1 METFAHRHR
10 GLGWLLLAAFV
21 MLAAGIGLRDPWPAD
36 EPRFAL
42 LSRYVLDTG
51 EWLVLRRG
59 DELYSDKPPV
69 FMWLQAGAIWLA
81 GGSLRLGFLLPSLL
95 AALGTLCLV
104 YDLGR
109 RLWTRRVGL
118 LAGWALLLTVQF
130 TFQGKRAQID
140 AVLLFLVTLANHGLL
155 LSLLRGGGLSCAL
168 RGWAAAGL
176 GTITKAV
183 GVLSLALLP
192 IAALARRAGWPGLAP
207 MPPGALA
214 LGLGAFVLATLPWL
228 GPLAWALA
236 HDPAL
241 HDYARTLLFT
251 QTVSR
256 YADSWH
262 HEEAWWYHLGVIA
275 TLWLPA
281 ALMLPWALPA
291 WARRLRRRDPR
302 YLLTLGWA
310 LFVLVFFS
318 IPEGKRDVYILPALP
333 MVCLAL
339 APLLPGL
346 LRRRGPR
353 RLLLAASLALGTL
366 LLGAGLALLLGE
378 PGFERRLLAGRGYG
392 PEDVQWIAAVLSGIG
407 AAVLAAAAVFRQR
420 RAAQGLALGLAVLWL
435 GVSLLLY
442 PVLDRHSSARPVME
456 EVARR
461 IGPDGQLAAV
471 AWREQVLLMA
481 DRPVRTFGFDPQGD
495 AGRSWPAQWR
505 DAAAWQ
511 AVDPPRRWI
520 LTQARAVPGCVQAS
534 RVITAGTITRR
545 TWVLVPGDAVPA
557 DCRDGRGIARPA
569 ARHPGR

>member
-1 METFAHRHR
+1 MESFAHRHR

-21 MLAAGIGLRDPWPAD
+21 VLAAGIGLRDPWPAD

-42 LSRYVLDTG
+42 LSRYLLDTG

-95 AALGTLCLV
+95 ASLGTLCLV

-130 TFQGKRAQID
+130 TFQAKRAQID

-155 LSLLRGGGLSCAL
+155 LSLLRGGGLRPAL

-183 GVLSLALLP
+183 GVLSLVLLP
-192 IAALARRAGWPGLAP
+192 IAALARRAGWPGIAAT
-207 MPPGALA
+207 PPRA
-214 LGLGAFVLATLPWL
+214 LGLGAAAFVLATLPWL

-236 HDPAL
+236 QDPAL

-251 QTVSR
+251 QTVER

-275 TLWLPA
+275 TLWLPT
-281 ALMLPWALPA
+281 ALLLPWALPA

-302 YLLTLGWA
+302 YLLPLAWSA
-310 LFVLVFFS
+310 CVLVFFS

-346 LRRRGPR
+346 LRRPGPR
-353 RLLLAASLALGTL
+353 ALLLVASLALGAL
-366 LLGAGLALLLGE
+366 LLGAGLAVLLGE
-378 PGFERRLLAGRGYG
+378 PGFERRHLLGRGYG
-392 PEDVQWIAAVLSGIG
+392 AQDIHWIGRVLAMLGG
-407 AAVLAAAAVFRQR
+407 AMLAAAAAFRHR
-420 RAAQGLALGLAVLWL
+420 RAAQGLAAGLCILWV
-435 GVSLLLY
+435 GTSLLLY
-442 PVLDRHSSARPVME
+442 PVLDARSSARPVMQ

-461 IGPDGQLAAV
+461 IGPQGELAAV
-471 AWREQVLLMA
+471 AWREQLLLMA

-495 AGRSWPAQWR
+495 AGRTWSMQWR

-511 AVDPPRRWI
+511 AQAPAHRWI
-520 LTQARAVPGCVQAS
+520 LTQARTVPDCVDAT
-534 RVITAGTITRR
+534 RVATAGTITRR
-545 TWVLVPGDAVPA
+545 TWVLVPGDAVPP
-557 DCRDGRGIARPA
+557 DCRDGRGIGRPA
-569 ARHPGR
+569 ARRPGR